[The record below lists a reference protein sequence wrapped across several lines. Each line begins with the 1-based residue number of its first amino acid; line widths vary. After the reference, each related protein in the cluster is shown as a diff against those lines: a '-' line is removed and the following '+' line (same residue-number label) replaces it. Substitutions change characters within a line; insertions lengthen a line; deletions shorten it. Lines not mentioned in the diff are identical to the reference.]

1 MERVIVAEMTDYMLE
16 NAMITRHQ
24 HGFLNRRSTAT
35 NILNILECLSD
46 WTLAV
51 DNNETKTVVYIDFAR
66 AFDTVSRPKLL
77 TKLQAYGISGN
88 LLQFI
93 SSFLTDRSQKTRV
106 GQSLST
112 AVSLISGI
120 VQGSCL
126 GPLLFLI
133 YINDTAAIFDERV
146 KPKLFADDLKLY
158 MTVKNDADRSM
169 FQANLDK
176 LGQWAKDWQL
186 KISAT
191 KCCVLNIGRQSTAPT
206 YYIDGQSLPNV
217 DQSIDLGIIIDGKLK
232 FSKHINTIVRK
243 AITRANLILKC
254 FYSRDTHT
262 LVRAFKVYVRPIV
275 EYCSSAW
282 SPHLVKDI
290 ILLES
295 VQRKFTK
302 RLTGMQ
308 NIPYLERLRQLNL
321 ERLDVRRLR
330 ADLILAYKILFGIT
344 GETDISQFF
353 TFCDNLHNTR
363 GHQFKLLATRA
374 NRDTRNYFFSN
385 RVIRAWNSLP
395 QSTNF
400 SSLRTFRKSLYGS
413 YLENCCVVCY

>member
-1 MERVIVAEMTDYMLE
+1 M
-16 NAMITRHQ
+16 
-24 HGFLNRRSTAT
+24 
-35 NILNILECLSD
+35 
-46 WTLAV
+46 
-51 DNNETKTVVYIDFAR
+51 
-66 AFDTVSRPKLL
+66 
-77 TKLQAYGISGN
+77 
-88 LLQFI
+88 
-93 SSFLTDRSQKTRV
+93 
-106 GQSLST
+106 
-112 AVSLISGI
+112 
-120 VQGSCL
+120 
-126 GPLLFLI
+126 
-133 YINDTAAIFDERV
+133 
-146 KPKLFADDLKLY
+146 
-158 MTVKNDADRSM
+158 
-169 FQANLDK
+169 
-176 LGQWAKDWQL
+176 
-186 KISAT
+186 
-191 KCCVLNIGRQSTAPT
+191 LNIGRQSTAPT

-243 AITRANLILKC
+243 AITRDNLILKC

-262 LVRAFKVYVRPIV
+262 LFRAFKVYVRPIV

-353 TFCDNLHNTR
+353 TFCDNMHN
-363 GHQFKLLATRA
+363 K
-374 NRDTRNYFFSN
+374 
-385 RVIRAWNSLP
+385 
-395 QSTNF
+395 
-400 SSLRTFRKSLYGS
+400 
-413 YLENCCVVCY
+413 

>member
-1 MERVIVAEMTDYMLE
+1 ME
-16 NAMITRHQ
+16 
-24 HGFLNRRSTAT
+24 
-35 NILNILECLSD
+35 
-46 WTLAV
+46 
-51 DNNETKTVVYIDFAR
+51 
-66 AFDTVSRPKLL
+66 
-77 TKLQAYGISGN
+77 
-88 LLQFI
+88 
-93 SSFLTDRSQKTRV
+93 
-106 GQSLST
+106 
-112 AVSLISGI
+112 
-120 VQGSCL
+120 
-126 GPLLFLI
+126 
-133 YINDTAAIFDERV
+133 
-146 KPKLFADDLKLY
+146 
-158 MTVKNDADRSM
+158 
-169 FQANLDK
+169 
-176 LGQWAKDWQL
+176 
-186 KISAT
+186 
-191 KCCVLNIGRQSTAPT
+191 
-206 YYIDGQSLPNV
+206 
-217 DQSIDLGIIIDGKLK
+217 IIIDGKLK
-232 FSKHINTIVRK
+232 FSKHINKIVRK

-290 ILLES
+290 ILLKS

-374 NRDTRNYFFSN
+374 NRDTRNYFLAIELF
-385 RVIRAWNSLP
+385 VHGTVCHRAL
-395 QSTNF
+395 
-400 SSLRTFRKSLYGS
+400 TFPRCVHS
-413 YLENCCVVCY
+413 ENHCTARI